1 MGRYGGAFA
10 GRVDDAADTSAEAK
24 AQRVVAMFPADALP
38 ATTLIVPETQT
49 RDRCRFSFS
58 RTTGDLEFAENGVVG
73 PVAENGHRLASQRV
87 SSVLNAVVAELT
99 PTLSRN
105 LRAAHVHAP
114 RCGSE
119 PVVALVYEGGVDD
132 ENAWLVDAEELRATV
147 RCSLVGRFKGQA
159 LICGNDF
166 AREILSLD
174 DGRELTYEFPEGSFC
189 HPNGSA
195 NERSESWLCARA
207 ATISGNLLE
216 LYCGAGTHTC
226 ALSKYFARVI
236 AVEVD
241 AKLVEAAQRNLAANH
256 CANATVVADSVGKRR
271 GRLHSVL
278 RKRAWDDVRFDCI
291 LVDPPRRGLDDATL
305 GALAG
310 FSHVLVVACNPE
322 KLARDCDVL
331 LRTHAVAAFA
341 GVDGFPGTP
350 HVECLAHFVRRDD
363 GDASAA

>member
-10 GRVDDAADTSAEAK
+10 GRVEDAADTSAEAK
-24 AQRVVAMFPADALP
+24 EQRVVAMFPAGALP
-38 ATTLIVPETQT
+38 TTTLIVPETQT

-58 RTTGDLEFAENGVVG
+58 RTTGALEFAENGVVG
-73 PVAENGHRLASQRV
+73 PVAENGHRLASERV
-87 SSVLNAVVAELT
+87 STVLNAVVRELT
-99 PTLSRN
+99 PTLARN

-114 RCGSE
+114 RCESE

-132 ENAWLVDAEELRATV
+132 ENAWLHDAEELRATV
-147 RCSLVGRFKGQA
+147 QCSLVGRFKGQA

-166 AREILSLD
+166 AREILKLD
-174 DGRELTYEFPEGSFC
+174 DGRALQYEFPEGSFC

-195 NERSESWLCARA
+195 NERSESWLCQRA
-207 ATISGNLLE
+207 ACIGGNLLE

-226 ALSKYFARVI
+226 ALSKYFARVV

-241 AKLVEAAQRNLAANH
+241 AKLVDAARRNLAAND
-256 CANATVVADSVGKRR
+256 CANATVVVDSVGKRR

-305 GALAG
+305 AALAG

-322 KLARDCDVL
+322 KLARDCGVL

-341 GVDGFPGTP
+341 VVDGFPGTP
-350 HVECLAHFVRRDD
+350 HVECLVHFVRRDD

>member
-24 AQRVVAMFPADALP
+24 EQRVVAMFPAGALP
-38 ATTLIVPETQT
+38 PTTLIVPETQT

-58 RTTGDLEFAENGVVG
+58 RTTGDLEFAEDGVVG
-73 PVAENGHRLASQRV
+73 PVSENGHRLASERV
-87 SSVLNAVVAELT
+87 STVLNAVVRELT
-99 PTLSRN
+99 PTLARN

-114 RCGSE
+114 RCESE

-132 ENAWLVDAEELRATV
+132 ENAWLVDAEELRSTV

-159 LICGNDF
+159 LICGSDF
-166 AREILSLD
+166 AREILKLD
-174 DGRELTYEFPEGSFC
+174 DGRALEYEFPEGSFC

-195 NERSESWLCARA
+195 NERSESWLCGRA
-207 ATISGNLLE
+207 VLIGGNLLE

-241 AKLVEAAQRNLAANH
+241 AKLVDAARRNLAANR
-256 CANATVVADSVGKRR
+256 CANATVVVDSVGKRR

-278 RKRAWDDVRFDCI
+278 KKRQWDDVRFDCI

-310 FSHVLVVACNPE
+310 FAHVLVVACNPE
-322 KLARDCDVL
+322 KLARDCDLL

-341 GVDGFPGTP
+341 VVDGFPGTP

>member
-10 GRVDDAADTSAEAK
+10 ARPDGDTSAEAK
-24 AQRVVAMFPADALP
+24 AQRVQALFPAGALP
-38 ATTLIVPETQT
+38 TTTLIVPETQT

-58 RTTGDLEFAENGVVG
+58 RTTGDLEYAENGIVG
-73 PVAENGHRLASQRV
+73 PVSEKGHRLASQRV
-87 SSVLNAVVAELT
+87 STVLNAVIRELT
-99 PTLSRN
+99 PILARN

-119 PVVALVYEGGVDD
+119 PVVALVYEGASND
-132 ENAWLVDAEELRATV
+132 EAAWLVDAEGLRATV
-147 RCSLVGRFKGQA
+147 QCSLVGRFKGQA

-166 AREILSLD
+166 AREILKLD

-195 NERSESWLCARA
+195 NERSESWLCSRA
-207 ATISGNLLE
+207 VVIGGNLLE

-226 ALSKYFARVI
+226 ALAKYFARVI

-241 AKLVEAAQRNLAANH
+241 AKLLDAARRNLAAND
-256 CANATVVADSVGKRR
+256 CANATVVVDSVGKRR

-278 RKRAWDDVRFDCI
+278 RKRQWDDVPFDCI

-310 FSHVLVVACNPE
+310 FPHVLVVACNPE
-322 KLARDCDVL
+322 KLARDCNLL
-331 LRTHAVAAFA
+331 LRTHVVAAFA
-341 GVDGFPGTP
+341 VVDGFPGTP

-363 GDASAA
+363 RVASAA